1 MRKFKPLHF
10 RLKLGRNDRSTTPS
24 LVYMR
29 KTRNNLNTH
38 LKQYQQPSHFQATS
52 PSPRQS
58 QLFLLRPN
66 PVLQPCRTNIALHKW
81 NERLEER
88 ETRPLSLETHRNEFK
103 RLVPKHVRAH
113 RSRTPYLHPGSS
125 IGNPG
130 VP

>member
-1 MRKFKPLHF
+1 MMGKSKPLPF
-10 RLKLGRNDRSTTPS
+10 RTKLGRNDGSTTPS

-29 KTRNNLNTH
+29 KTRINTH
-38 LKQYQQPSHFQATS
+38 RIPYQQPSYCRTRFPA
-52 PSPRQS
+52 PRLS
-58 QLFLLRPN
+58 LTRMLLPN
-66 PVLQPCRTNIALHKW
+66 PALQPLQANTTLHES

-88 ETRPLSLETHRNEFK
+88 ETRPLSLETHWNEFK